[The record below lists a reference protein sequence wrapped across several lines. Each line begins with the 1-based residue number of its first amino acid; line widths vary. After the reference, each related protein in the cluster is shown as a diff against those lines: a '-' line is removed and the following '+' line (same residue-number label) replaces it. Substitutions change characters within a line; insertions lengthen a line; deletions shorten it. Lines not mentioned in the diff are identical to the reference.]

1 MQEGK
6 NNSPLNTS
14 AISKH
19 KNDADTSCLN
29 KDALL
34 SFDRTRF
41 IAFK

>member
-6 NNSPLNTS
+6 NNSLKNTS
-14 AISKH
+14 VISKH

-41 IAFK
+41 TA